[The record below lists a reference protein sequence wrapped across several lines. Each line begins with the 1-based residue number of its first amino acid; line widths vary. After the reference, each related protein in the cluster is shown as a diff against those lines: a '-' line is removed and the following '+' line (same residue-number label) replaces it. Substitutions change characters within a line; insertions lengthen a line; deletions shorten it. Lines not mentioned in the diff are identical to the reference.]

1 MDDHVSSARVALK
14 WGLITGV
21 ALVVYSTL
29 LNVLGQMTNGWLT
42 VIVYV
47 IIVVGLVLGMREFRS
62 LNGDYLTFG
71 QGVGLGA
78 LLSAVAGVIS
88 STYNVLYSTV
98 IDPSLQERVMDNM
111 REQLEDQGKLSD
123 DQIDQAME
131 VSKMFQSPGLQFVAG
146 IFGAILVGVFLS
158 LIVAA
163 VLRRHKANP
172 FE

>member
-1 MDDHVSSARVALK
+1 MNDDVSSARVALK

-21 ALVVYSTL
+21 ALIVYSTL

-42 VIVYV
+42 VVVYV

-71 QGVGLGA
+71 QGMGLGA
-78 LLSAVAGVIS
+78 LLSAVAGMIS
-88 STYNVLYSTV
+88 STYNVLYNTV
-98 IDPSLQERVMDNM
+98 IDPGLQERFMNNM

-123 DQIDQAME
+123 DQIDQAMKI
-131 VSKMFQSPGLQFVAG
+131 SKMFQSPGLQFVAG
-146 IFGAILVGVFLS
+146 IFGSILVGVFLS

>member
-1 MDDHVSSARVALK
+1 MNDEVSSARVALK

-42 VIVYV
+42 VVVYL

-98 IDPSLQERVMDNM
+98 IDPGLQERVMDNM

-131 VSKMFQSPGLQFVAG
+131 FSKMFQSPGLQFVAG
-146 IFGAILVGVFLS
+146 VFGAILVGVFLS